1 MDIGM
6 LWFDNDKQ
14 ADLNLRVKR
23 AVTYY
28 QKKYGQ
34 KPNICFVNPSMLSTN
49 GNGAQSN
56 PGKSAAKS
64 SNGIEIR
71 ESLTMLPNH
80 FWIGINTK
88 KV

>member
-14 ADLNLRVKR
+14 ADLHVKVNR

-28 QKKYGQ
+28 KKKYGQ

-49 GNGAQSN
+49 GNGTHSRS
-56 PGKSAAKS
+56 GKGTAKP

-80 FWIGINTK
+80 FWIGINSK
-88 KV
+88 QV